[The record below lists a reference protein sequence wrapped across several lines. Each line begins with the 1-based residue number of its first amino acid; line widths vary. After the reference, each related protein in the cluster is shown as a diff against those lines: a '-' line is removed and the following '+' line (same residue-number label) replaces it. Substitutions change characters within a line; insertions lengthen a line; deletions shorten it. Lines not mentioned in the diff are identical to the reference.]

1 MSAAV
6 PKLSEKAEA
15 LVVELFELGA
25 IKFGTFTLKS
35 GVESPI
41 YVDLRSVSRRC

>member
-1 MSAAV
+1 MAAV
-6 PKLSEKAEA
+6 EKLSQKAEE

-35 GVESPI
+35 GVTSPI
-41 YVDLRSVSRRC
+41 YVDLR